1 MTATLGHSLL
11 KVTAAVAVVL
21 ASFWL
26 TLKLLDYLATPED
39 PNADLIEITEATYGM
54 NCQGSVGPG
63 GRVNQVQVG
72 NANAAI
78 AKICDKA
85 RESCAFAV
93 DVNQIGDP
101 APGCAKD
108 LSISWRCGAE
118 EMVHRVHV
126 AAEAHSKN
134 ISLTCP
140 GL

>member
-1 MTATLGHSLL
+1 MTATRTLL

-26 TLKLLDYLATPED
+26 TMKLLDYLATPED

-63 GRVNQVQVG
+63 GRVNQVQAG
-72 NANAAI
+72 NATAAVS
-78 AKICDKA
+78 KICAKA
-85 RESCAFAV
+85 RESCAFRV
-93 DVNQIGDP
+93 DVNQIGDS

-108 LSISWRCGAE
+108 MSISWRCGADE
-118 EMVHRVHV
+118 TVHTAHV

-140 GL
+140 